1 MNTGASAGVCD
12 AFDWGRFRNAIEVFS
27 SRMPAEIRTARASDV
42 DDLAAIEKAVFSSD
56 RISRRSFRLFIERET
71 AETLVAEVEGRVA
84 GYAIVLF
91 RKGSGVARL
100 YSIAVGPFFGALGI
114 GRRLL
119 SAAEEA
125 AFEHDRMMLRL
136 EVREDNDRAIRI
148 YEQAGYRKIGR
159 EPGYYEDG
167 ATALRY
173 EKTLRGDLPVATR
186 VPFYQQT
193 CEFTCGP
200 CCLMMAMANF
210 DRDFVPDPVMEIR
223 LWREA
228 TTVFMM
234 SGPGGCEP
242 FGLAVSGYESG
253 LAAEIFVSFYGA
265 LFLQSVRS
273 EDKRRVMELAQ
284 VDFRRRAE
292 LYGIPVNYRSFAIDD
307 IRTAISEGKLVL
319 VLISGFLMFG
329 KKVPHW
335 VLAIGDDGDHILI
348 HDPWVE
354 DERQETILDA
364 ANIPVPYGI
373 FMNMAQFGRDGLR
386 AAITLGKRDTQ

>member
-1 MNTGASAGVCD
+1 
-12 AFDWGRFRNAIEVFS
+12 
-27 SRMPAEIRTARASDV
+27 MPAEIRTARASDV

-71 AETLVAEVEGRVA
+71 AETLVAEVDGRVA
-84 GYAIVLF
+84 GYTIVLF

-100 YSIAVGPFFGALGI
+100 YSIAVGPFFGGLGV
-114 GRRLL
+114 GRQLL
-119 SAAEEA
+119 SSAEEA
-125 AFEHDRMMLRL
+125 AFEHNRMMLRL
-136 EVREDNDRAIRI
+136 EVREDNARAICI

-210 DRDFVPDPVMEIR
+210 DHGFVPDPVMEIR

-292 LYGIPVNYRSFAIDD
+292 LYGIPVNYRPFTIDD
-307 IRTAISEGKLVL
+307 IRTAIAGGKLVL

>member
-1 MNTGASAGVCD
+1 MNTGASAGVRD
-12 AFDWGRFRNAIEVFS
+12 AFDRGRFRNAIEVSS

-56 RISRRSFRLFIERET
+56 RISRRSFRQFIERET
-71 AETLVAEVEGRVA
+71 AETLVAEIDGHVA
-84 GYAIVLF
+84 GYSIVLF

-100 YSIAVGPFFGALGI
+100 YSIAVGPFFGGLGV
-114 GRRLL
+114 GRQLL

-136 EVREDNDRAIRI
+136 EVREDNGRAIRI

-159 EPGYYEDG
+159 EPGYYSDG
-167 ATALRY
+167 ETALRY
-173 EKTLRGDLPVATR
+173 EKTLRGDLPVATK

-210 DRDFVPDPVMEIR
+210 DRGFVPDPVMEIR

-292 LYGIPVNYRSFAIDD
+292 LYGIPVNYRPFTIDD
-307 IRTAISEGKLVL
+307 IRTAIAGGKLVL

-386 AAITLGKRDTQ
+386 AAITLGKR

>member
-1 MNTGASAGVCD
+1 
-12 AFDWGRFRNAIEVFS
+12 
-27 SRMPAEIRTARASDV
+27 MPVEIRTARASDV

-56 RISRRSFRLFIERET
+56 RLSRRSFRQLIERET
-71 AETLVAEVEGRVA
+71 AKMLVAENEGRVA
-84 GYAIVLF
+84 GYAVVLF

-100 YSIAVGPFFGALGI
+100 YSIAVSPFFGRLGI
-114 GRRLL
+114 GRQLL
-119 SAAEEA
+119 DAAEDA
-125 AFEHDRMMLRL
+125 AFEHDRLLLRL

-148 YEQAGYRKIGR
+148 YEQAGYRKLGR
-159 EPGYYEDG
+159 EPDYYEDG

-173 EKTLRGDLPVATR
+173 EKTLRGDTPIATK

-210 DRDFVPDPVMEIR
+210 DRGFVPDPVMEIR

-253 LAAEIFVSFYGA
+253 LAAEIFVSFFGA

-273 EDKRRVMELAQ
+273 QDKRRVMELAQ

-292 LYGIPVNYRSFAIDD
+292 LYGIPVNYRPFGIDD
-307 IRTAISEGKLVL
+307 IRAALAQGKLVVVL
-319 VLISGFLMFG
+319 VSGFLMFG

-354 DERQETILDA
+354 DEKQETILDA
-364 ANIPVPYGI
+364 ANIPVPYDI

-386 AAITLGKRDTQ
+386 AAITLGKR

>member
-1 MNTGASAGVCD
+1 
-12 AFDWGRFRNAIEVFS
+12 
-27 SRMPAEIRTARASDV
+27 MPAEIRKARASDV
-42 DDLAAIEKAVFSSD
+42 DDLAAIEKAVFLSD
-56 RISRRSFRLFIERET
+56 RLSRRSFRQLIERET
-71 AETLVAEVEGRVA
+71 AKMLVAENEGRVA
-84 GYAIVLF
+84 GYAVVLF

-100 YSIAVGPFFGALGI
+100 YSIAVSPFFGRLGI
-114 GRRLL
+114 GRQLL
-119 SAAEEA
+119 AAAEDA
-125 AFEHDRMMLRL
+125 AFEHDRLLLRL
-136 EVREDNDRAIRI
+136 EVREDNDRAIRV
-148 YEQAGYRKIGR
+148 YEQAGYRKLGR
-159 EPGYYEDG
+159 EPDYYEDG

-173 EKTLRGDLPVATR
+173 EKTLRGDTPIATK

-210 DRDFVPDPVMEIR
+210 DSGFVPDPVMEIR

-292 LYGIPVNYRSFAIDD
+292 LYGIPVNYRPFGIDD
-307 IRTAISEGKLVL
+307 IRAALAEGKLVVVL
-319 VLISGFLMFG
+319 VSGFLMFG

-335 VLAIGDDGDHILI
+335 VLAIGDDSDHILI

-364 ANIPVPYGI
+364 ANIPVPYDI

-386 AAITLGKRDTQ
+386 AAITLGKR

>member
-1 MNTGASAGVCD
+1 
-12 AFDWGRFRNAIEVFS
+12 
-27 SRMPAEIRTARASDV
+27 MPAEIRKARASDV

-56 RISRRSFRLFIERET
+56 RMSRRSFRQLIERET
-71 AETLVAEVEGRVA
+71 AEMLVAENDGRIA
-84 GYAIVLF
+84 GYAVVLF

-100 YSIAVGPFFGALGI
+100 YSIAVGPFFGQLGI
-114 GRRLL
+114 GRQLL
-119 SAAEEA
+119 AAAEEE

-136 EVREDNDRAIRI
+136 EVREDNHRAIRV
-148 YEQAGYRKIGR
+148 YELAGYRKIGR
-159 EPGYYEDG
+159 EPDYYQDG

-173 EKTLRGDLPVATR
+173 EKTLRGDVPIATT
-186 VPFYQQT
+186 VPFYPQT

-210 DRDFVPDPVMEIR
+210 DHGFVPDPVMEIR

-242 FGLAVSGYESG
+242 FGLAVAGYESG
-253 LAAEIFVSFYGA
+253 LAAEIYVSFYGA

-292 LYGIPVNYRSFAIDD
+292 LYGIPVNYRPFALDD
-307 IRTAISEGKLVL
+307 IRGAIAEGKLVL

-386 AAITLGKRDTQ
+386 AAITLGKRDIK

>member
-1 MNTGASAGVCD
+1 
-12 AFDWGRFRNAIEVFS
+12 
-27 SRMPAEIRTARASDV
+27 MPAEIRKARASDV
-42 DDLAAIEKAVFSSD
+42 DDLAAIEKAVFSGD
-56 RISRRSFRLFIERET
+56 RLSRRSFRQFIERET
-71 AETLVAEVEGRVA
+71 AEMLVAENDGRVA
-84 GYAIVLF
+84 GYAVVLF

-100 YSIAVGPFFGALGI
+100 YSIAVGPFFGNLGI
-114 GRRLL
+114 GRQLL
-119 SAAEEA
+119 AAAEEA
-125 AFEHDRMMLRL
+125 AYEHDRMMLRL
-136 EVREDNDRAIRI
+136 EVREDNQRAIRI

-159 EPGYYEDG
+159 EPDYYEDG

-173 EKTLRGDLPVATR
+173 EKTLRGDVPTATR

-210 DRDFVPDPVMEIR
+210 DHDFVPDPVMEIR

-242 FGLAVSGYESG
+242 FGLAVAGYESG
-253 LAAEIFVSFYGA
+253 LAAEIFVSFHGA

-292 LYGIPVNYRSFAIDD
+292 LYGIPVNYHPFGIDD
-307 IRTAISEGKLVL
+307 IRTALAEGKLVL

-386 AAITLGKRDTQ
+386 AAITLGKR

>member
-1 MNTGASAGVCD
+1 
-12 AFDWGRFRNAIEVFS
+12 
-27 SRMPAEIRTARASDV
+27 MPAEIRKARASDV

-56 RISRRSFRLFIERET
+56 RISRRSFRQLIERDT
-71 AETLVAEVEGRVA
+71 AELLVGESDGRVA
-84 GYAIVLF
+84 GYAVVLF

-100 YSIAVGPFFGALGI
+100 YSIAVGPFFG
-114 GRRLL
+114 GRGVGRLL
-119 SAAEEA
+119 LEEAETA
-125 AFEHDRMMLRL
+125 AFEHGRMMLRL
-136 EVREDNDRAIRI
+136 EVREDNPRAIQI
-148 YEQAGYRKIGR
+148 YERSGYRKIGR
-159 EPGYYEDG
+159 EPDYYEDG

-173 EKTLRGDLPVATR
+173 EKTLRGDIPVATE

-200 CCLMMAMANF
+200 CCLMMAMAYF
-210 DRDFVPDPVMEIR
+210 GPGFVPDPVMEIR

-242 FGLAVSGYESG
+242 FGLAVAGYESG
-253 LAAEIFVSFYGA
+253 LAAEIYVSFYGA

-292 LYGIPVNYRSFAIDD
+292 LYGIPVNYRSFGLDD
-307 IRTAISEGKLVL
+307 IRTAIAEGKLVL

-348 HDPWVE
+348 HDPWIE

-386 AAITLGKRDTQ
+386 AAITLGKRDSQ

>member
-1 MNTGASAGVCD
+1 
-12 AFDWGRFRNAIEVFS
+12 
-27 SRMPAEIRTARASDV
+27 MPAEIRKARASDV

-56 RISRRSFRLFIERET
+56 RISRRSFRQLIERDT
-71 AETLVAEVEGRVA
+71 AELLVGESDGRVA
-84 GYAIVLF
+84 GYAVVLF

-100 YSIAVGPFFGALGI
+100 YSIAVGPFFG
-114 GRRLL
+114 GRGVGRLL
-119 SAAEEA
+119 LEEAEAA
-125 AFEHDRMMLRL
+125 AFEHGRMMLRL
-136 EVREDNDRAIRI
+136 EVREDNPRAIQI
-148 YEQAGYRKIGR
+148 YERSGYRKIGR
-159 EPGYYEDG
+159 EPDYYEDG

-173 EKTLRGDLPVATR
+173 EKTLRGDIPVATE

-200 CCLMMAMANF
+200 CCLMMAMAYF
-210 DRDFVPDPVMEIR
+210 GPGFVPDPVMEIR

-242 FGLAVSGYESG
+242 FGLAVAGYESG
-253 LAAEIFVSFYGA
+253 LAAEIYVSFYGA

-292 LYGIPVNYRSFAIDD
+292 LYGIPVNYRSFGLDD
-307 IRTAISEGKLVL
+307 IRTAIAEGKLVL

-386 AAITLGKRDTQ
+386 AAITLGKRDSQ